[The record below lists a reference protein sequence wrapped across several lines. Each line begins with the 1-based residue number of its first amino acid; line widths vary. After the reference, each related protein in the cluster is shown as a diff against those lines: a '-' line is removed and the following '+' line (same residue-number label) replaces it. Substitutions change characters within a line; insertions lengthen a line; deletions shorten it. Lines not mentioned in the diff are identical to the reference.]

1 VAQVIDTEFKPQH
14 RQKKKKERKKKKSN
28 SLEAEL
34 HLEQEE
40 GGGKSHQLVP
50 PQRKPSWFILMIWGQ
65 TELSS
70 ILEVSMETE
79 LKLPR
84 LLWY

>member
-1 VAQVIDTEFKPQH
+1 
-14 RQKKKKERKKKKSN
+14 
-28 SLEAEL
+28 
-34 HLEQEE
+34 LEQEE